1 MSIFRK
7 KKNLKQFKSYIKILV
22 KLIISNPLTFY
33 LEIFSFYKEYLIL
46 KKNIKNTGFR
56 IFPSHPYLFDK
67 KDNNLKLQ
75 YFHFQDLW
83 AFEKIKKYNILQ
95 LLDIGSNLNFI
106 TFASSICKINYM
118 DIRLHKITINNINS
132 IEGDITKIPYK
143 DDSITNISS
152 LSVIEHIGL
161 GRYGDQIDINGMEK
175 SVKEFERVLKKGG
188 NLIVSFPIGKEN
200 IIEFNAHR
208 ISNLK
213 FIEKLF
219 TNFKMLDETFIFQNN
234 FNDRKEFIKK
244 NEPNGIGCFHF
255 IKI

>member
-7 KKNLKQFKSYIKILV
+7 KKKLKQFKNYIKILI
-22 KLIISNPLTFY
+22 KLIVDNPFTFY
-33 LEIFSFYKEYLIL
+33 LRIISFYKEYLIL
-46 KKNIKNTGFR
+46 KKNVKNTDFK

-83 AFEKIKKYNILQ
+83 AFEKIKKQNITW
-95 LLDIGSNLNFI
+95 LLDIGSNLNYI
-106 TFASSICKINYM
+106 SFASSICKINYM
-118 DIRLHKITINNINS
+118 DLRLHKITINDINS
-132 IEGDITKIPYK
+132 VVGDITNIPYK
-143 DDSITNISS
+143 DNSIENLSS

-161 GRYGDQIDINGMEK
+161 GRYGDTIDIKGMEK
-175 SVKEFERVLKKGG
+175 SVEEFERVLKKDG

-213 FIEKLF
+213 YIDKLF
-219 TNFKMLDETFIFQNN
+219 KNFKLLDETFIFQNE
-234 FNDRKEFIKK
+234 FNDRKKFIQKK
-244 NEPNGIGCFHF
+244 EPNGIGCFHF
-255 IKI
+255 KKI